1 MRRTRGRGDGAH
13 RAARCYLKDETRV
26 EAGGWLGGVRAAGC
40 DPGGARRSLSE
51 HQ

>member
-1 MRRTRGRGDGAH
+1 MGRTCGRGDRAH

-26 EAGGWLGGVRAAGC
+26 EAGGGSVASERRGC
-40 DPGGARRSLSE
+40 DPGGPRRSLSE